1 MNACRYSWAQ
11 ALGWLISLL
20 LFLAVLKD
28 LPGLGISAST
38 TRGSPDALPEEAASN
53 PPHSVTAMRER
64 LYFRI
69 YWLGIYVGHA
79 TIEAVHSNGVV
90 TITSSAHSAPFL
102 SVLYKVEDFAESRMM
117 NGMPFQ
123 FRIKQHEGRYRS
135 DKETI
140 FDLPNRKI
148 TFFNYLKNTKD
159 EHTIADLQV
168 WDVLS
173 GFYYLRTQILEV
185 GKTIFID
192 VFDSNKFLSVAV
204 YVLGKERIV
213 TPERGAVDT
222 VKIKPVLHSDGL
234 FQKKGDVF
242 VWLTDDESKVP
253 VKVETEVPVG
263 KVTAK
268 LVGIERGV

>member
-1 MNACRYSWAQ
+1 M
-11 ALGWLISLL
+11 ISLL
-20 LFLAVLKD
+20 LFLTVLKCP
-28 LPGLGISAST
+28 PGLGIPAFIKP
-38 TRGSPDALPEEAASN
+38 GSPVALQVEAAYNSSR
-53 PPHSVTAMRER
+53 SVTTVREK
-64 LYFRI
+64 LDFRI
-69 YWLGIYVGHA
+69 YWYGMYVGHA
-79 TIEAVHSNGVV
+79 TLVAMHSNGAV

-102 SVLYKVEDFAESRMM
+102 SVLYKVDDFAESRIM
-117 NGMPFQ
+117 NGAPLH

-140 FDLPNRKI
+140 FDLPNRKV
-148 TFFNYLKNTKD
+148 TFFNYLKNTKN
-159 EHTIADLQV
+159 EHIIADLQV

-185 GKTIFID
+185 GKTVFID
-192 VFDSNKFLSVAV
+192 VFDSNKLLSVAV
-204 YVLGKERIV
+204 HVLGKERIV
-213 TPERGAVDT
+213 VSEMGAVDT
-222 VKIKPVLHSDGL
+222 VKIKPVLQSDGL

>member
-1 MNACRYSWAQ
+1 M
-11 ALGWLISLL
+11 ISLL
-20 LFLAVLKD
+20 LFLAVLEG
-28 LPGLGISAST
+28 LLCLIIPTSIRPGSH
-38 TRGSPDALPEEAASN
+38 DALQVEAACN
-53 PPHSVTAMRER
+53 PSRSITTVREK
-64 LYFRI
+64 LDFRI
-69 YWLGIYVGHA
+69 YWFGIYVGHA
-79 TIEAVHSNGVV
+79 TLQAVRSNGAV

-102 SVLYKVEDFAESRMM
+102 SVLYRVEDFAESRIM
-117 NGMPFQ
+117 NGKPLHFS
-123 FRIKQHEGRYRS
+123 IKQHEGRYRS

-159 EHTIADLQV
+159 EHSIADLQV

-185 GKTIFID
+185 GKTVFVD
-192 VFDSNKFLSVAV
+192 VFDSNKLLSVAV
-204 YVLGKERIV
+204 HVLGKERIV
-213 TPERGAVDT
+213 SSEMGAVDT
-222 VKIKPVLHSDGL
+222 VKLRPVLQSDGL

-242 VWLTDDESKVP
+242 VWLTDDDSKVP

-268 LVGIERGV
+268 LAGIERGV

>member
-1 MNACRYSWAQ
+1 MT
-11 ALGWLISLL
+11 SLL
-20 LFLAVLKD
+20 LFLAVLEG
-28 LPGLGISAST
+28 LPGLGISAYINPST
-38 TRGSPDALPEEAASN
+38 PDARQVEAVDN
-53 PPHSVTAMRER
+53 PPRSVTTMREK
-64 LYFRI
+64 LNFRI
-69 YWLGIYVGHA
+69 YWFGIYVGHA
-79 TIEAVHSNGVV
+79 TLEAMHSNGVV
-90 TITSSAHSAPFL
+90 TITSRVHSAPFL
-102 SVLYKVEDFAESRMM
+102 SVLYKVEDFAESRIM
-117 NGMPFQ
+117 NGTPLQ

-173 GFYYLRTQILEV
+173 GFYYLRTQILKV
-185 GKTIFID
+185 GKTVFID
-192 VFDSNKFLSVAV
+192 VFDSNKLLSVAV
-204 YVLGKERIV
+204 HILGKERIV
-213 TPERGAVDT
+213 ASEMGMVDA
-222 VKIKPVLHSDGL
+222 VKIKPVLQSDGL

-253 VKVETEVPVG
+253 VKVETEVSMG

-268 LVGIERGV
+268 LAGIERGI